1 VRESEALIG
10 DAVDIGAEDCQGEE
24 GESRALRGKRQEPE
38 EDWVLCG
45 LIGGE
50 IAFEAADRVGHGCGG
65 NLI

>member
-1 VRESEALIG
+1 VHESGALVG
-10 DAVDIGAEDCQGEE
+10 DTVDIGAEDCQEE
-24 GESRALRGKRQEPE
+24 GDSRALKGERQESE